1 MVIRVTRI
9 DEDVF
14 SLEVEGRPEDTNL
27 RIRGYTYL
35 TEDLGHL
42 LSRTGAV
49 KAQRVGGTVKIEIT
63 EE

>member
-1 MVIRVTRI
+1 MVIRVKRI
-9 DEDVF
+9 DENAF
-14 SLEVEGRPEDTNL
+14 SLEVEGRPEHTNL

-42 LSRTGAV
+42 LSRTGAI
-49 KAQRVGGTVKIEIT
+49 KAERVGGIVKIEIT